1 MAEIGGDLNA
11 NHPNAD
17 LATPSTATS
26 ASRASSVTM
35 RDLARP
41 SMATIAASTRTLLA
55 STATKSEEIG
65 GLFGITG
72 GGGGGGGGGGVGG
85 GGGCLLLFLLIIH

>member
-1 MAEIGGDLNA
+1 
-11 NHPNAD
+11 
-17 LATPSTATS
+17 
-26 ASRASSVTM
+26 
-35 RDLARP
+35 
-41 SMATIAASTRTLLA
+41 MATIAASTRTLLA

-72 GGGGGGGGGGVGG
+72 GGGGGGGGVGG